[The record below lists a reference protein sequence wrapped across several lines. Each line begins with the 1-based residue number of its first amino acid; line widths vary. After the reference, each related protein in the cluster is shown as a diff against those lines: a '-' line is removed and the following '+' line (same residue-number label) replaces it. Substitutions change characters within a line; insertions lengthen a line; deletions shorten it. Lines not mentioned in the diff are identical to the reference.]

1 VTSRQSSTIRIQ
13 RGPAIIDHYS
23 RMDLL
28 VNPYGP
34 SIRVQEALASAD
46 GLYLPSDDRA
56 AELMTRIADLLAV
69 PDAWIVLGNGAEDLT
84 RSILTSAASAG
95 STVVFPPTSGEGERI
110 AKQLGR
116 EVVAVPRSPRFGV
129 DLDLES
135 CAKLPQRAV
144 ALVMSPNDPTGTCL
158 SAQDAVRLSR
168 SCDLVIVDERHG
180 EYSGRTLLPLVR
192 EFDNLIVLRSFETWA
207 GLSGFPIAFV
217 VAPPKVASKIR
228 WSSSEQEVAMGAVVA
243 ALATLDDLAYV
254 RGTVAR
260 VREEKSRLYRTLRKL
275 NMIRPLPSWANFILA
290 RIERGERNYF
300 VRELARRD
308 ILVHRPLQLELDQFL
323 RISATRAE
331 ETMALKQALI
341 EAALPL

>member
-1 VTSRQSSTIRIQ
+1 
-13 RGPAIIDHYS
+13 
-23 RMDLL
+23 MDLL

-34 SIRVQEALASAD
+34 SIRVQEALASAE

-69 PDAWIVLGNGAEDLT
+69 PDDWIALGNGAEDLT

-95 STVVFPPTSGEGERI
+95 STVVFSPTSGEGERI

-217 VAPPKVASKIR
+217 VAPPQLAANIR
-228 WSSSEQEVAMGAVVA
+228 WSSSEPGVAMGAVVA

-308 ILVHRPLQLELDQFL
+308 ILVHRPLQPELDQFL